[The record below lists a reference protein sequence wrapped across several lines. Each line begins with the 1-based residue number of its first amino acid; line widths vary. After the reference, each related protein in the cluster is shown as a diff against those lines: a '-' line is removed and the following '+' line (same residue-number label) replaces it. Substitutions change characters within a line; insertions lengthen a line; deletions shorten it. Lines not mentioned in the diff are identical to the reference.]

1 MIRHIFMCT
10 IKEGVSDEVVARKM
24 EEMRAMKESVP
35 EIEEIIVQRNLGWA
49 GPNNVVTMI
58 VDLKDRA
65 AFDCLMASKAH
76 TEVAAKADEAFRTDN
91 FVLAQI
97 EI

>member
-10 IKEGVSDEVVARKM
+10 IKDGVSDEAVEKKM
-24 EEMRAMKESVP
+24 AEMRGMKDSVP
-35 EIEEIIVQRNLGWA
+35 EIEAITVARNLGWA
-49 GPNNVVTMI
+49 GPDNVVTML
-58 VDLKDRA
+58 VDLKDKA
-65 AFDCLMASKAH
+65 AFEVLMASKAH
-76 TEVAAKADEAFRTDN
+76 TEAAEKAAEAFRTDN

>member
-10 IKEGVSDEVVARKM
+10 VKDGVTDEAVEQKM
-24 EEMRAMKESVP
+24 AEMRAMKDAVP
-35 EIEEIIVQRNLGWA
+35 EIEAITVRRNLGWA
-49 GPNNVVTMI
+49 GPSNVVTMM

-65 AFDCLMASKAH
+65 AFDVLMESKAH
-76 TEVAAKADEAFRTDN
+76 TEVAAAAGETFRTDN

>member
-10 IKEGVSDEVVARKM
+10 IKDGVTDEVVERKM
-24 EEMRAMKESVP
+24 AEMQAMKDTVP
-35 EIEEIIVQRNLGWA
+35 EIEAITVQRNLGWA
-49 GPNNVVTMI
+49 GPNNVVTMMI
-58 VDLKDRA
+58 DLKDRA
-65 AFDCLMASKAH
+65 AFDALMASKAH

-91 FVLAQI
+91 FVLGQI

>member
-24 EEMRAMKESVP
+24 EEMRAMKESIP
-35 EIEEIIVQRNLGWA
+35 EIEEIIVQRNLGWV

-58 VDLKDRA
+58 VDLKD
-65 AFDCLMASKAH
+65 
-76 TEVAAKADEAFRTDN
+76 
-91 FVLAQI
+91 
-97 EI
+97 

>member
-10 IKEGVSDEVVARKM
+10 IKDGVSDEAVEKKM
-24 EEMRAMKESVP
+24 AEMRGMKDSVP
-35 EIEEIIVQRNLGWA
+35 EIEAITVARNLGWA
-49 GPNNVVTMI
+49 GPDNVVTML
-58 VDLKDRA
+58 VDLKDKA
-65 AFDCLMASKAH
+65 AFEVLMASKAH
-76 TEVAAKADEAFRTDN
+76 TEVGEKAAEAFRTDN